1 MISKTAA
8 CVLSRARYDAAIF
21 DLDGVVTK
29 TADVH
34 AAAWKRVF
42 DEYLETRKGRGKEF
56 EAFDVE
62 VDYRRHVDGKPRY
75 EGVESF
81 LLSRCIELPYGEPE
95 DPPDK
100 ETVCGLGNR
109 KNQLFHE
116 LLAEKGV
123 RVFEHA
129 VTDLP

>member
-42 DEYLETRKGRGKEF
+42 DEYLETR
-56 EAFDVE
+56 
-62 VDYRRHVDGKPRY
+62 
-75 EGVESF
+75 
-81 LLSRCIELPYGEPE
+81 
-95 DPPDK
+95 
-100 ETVCGLGNR
+100 
-109 KNQLFHE
+109 
-116 LLAEKGV
+116 
-123 RVFEHA
+123 
-129 VTDLP
+129 